1 MIILKLTEK
10 GSKGDS
16 ILINLDHV
24 ICIEKFMNHT
34 EIATIKEHY
43 QVTET
48 VDEIYEII
56 KKLKK

>member
-10 GSKGDS
+10 GSNGDP

-24 ICIEKFMNHT
+24 ICIEKFLNHT

-56 KKLKK
+56 KKFKK

>member
-16 ILINLDHV
+16 ILINFDHV
-24 ICIEKFMNHT
+24 ICVEKFMNHT

-48 VDEIYEII
+48 VEEIYEII
-56 KKLKK
+56 KNLKK

>member
-10 GSKGDS
+10 GSNGDT
-16 ILINLDHV
+16 ILINLNHV
-24 ICIEKFMNHT
+24 ICIERFLNYT
-34 EIATIKEHY
+34 GIATIKEYY

>member
-10 GSKGDS
+10 GSNKDS

-24 ICIEKFMNHT
+24 ICIERFMNHT

-48 VDEIYEII
+48 VEEIYETI

>member
-10 GSKGDS
+10 GSSGDS

-24 ICIEKFMNHT
+24 ICIEKFMGHT

>member
-10 GSKGDS
+10 GTKDS

-24 ICIEKFMNHT
+24 ICVEKFLNHT
-34 EIATIKEHY
+34 EIATVKEHY
-43 QVTET
+43 QVNET

-56 KKLKK
+56 KKFKK

>member
-10 GSKGDS
+10 GSNGDP

-24 ICIEKFMNHT
+24 ICIERFLKHT

-48 VDEIYEII
+48 VEEIYETI

>member
-1 MIILKLTEK
+1 MIILRLTEK
-10 GSKGDS
+10 GSKDS

-24 ICIEKFMNHT
+24 ICVEKFLNHT